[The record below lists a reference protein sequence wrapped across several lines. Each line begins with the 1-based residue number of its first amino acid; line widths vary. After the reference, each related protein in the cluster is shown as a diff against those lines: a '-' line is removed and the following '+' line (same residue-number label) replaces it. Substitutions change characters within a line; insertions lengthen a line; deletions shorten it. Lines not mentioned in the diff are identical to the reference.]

1 MLGWLFGRGER
12 RRPRSRLAGC
22 LLWILALIV
31 LLIIVSL
38 LFGGFRKGTK
48 AAGAGSLPRSF
59 VLVATTTT
67 LLCPGCH
74 NEDKPEGRSD

>member
-22 LLWILALIV
+22 LIWILALIV
-31 LLIIVSL
+31 LLIILSL

-48 AAGAGSLPRSF
+48 AGDGPPAPVVTSRAR
-59 VLVATTTT
+59 
-67 LLCPGCH
+67 
-74 NEDKPEGRSD
+74 

>member
-1 MLGWLFGRGER
+1 MRGWHRGE

-22 LLWILALIV
+22 LLWILALFV

-48 AAGAGSLPRSF
+48 AGMGPPRP
-59 VLVATTTT
+59 VVTTAY
-67 LLCPGCH
+67 PA
-74 NEDKPEGRSD
+74 NPSRVR